1 MKNISKFLSCFCF
14 LSTCILAVSFNSFAA
29 DQDTKSYFSSPAE
42 ADAAAARAYLRAV
55 SESKKAG
62 IELAVI
68 EEEIKSAKKE
78 VRNAASSLAAARR
91 GGSED
96 GVNEATSRLRS
107 VRDEL
112 NEIEIRASKAV
123 VSVTAVK
130 KSTISSM
137 RSQRMGWSEIA
148 RELGA
153 TKDSLSPRS
162 LGNMNSRQ
170 ERTGVMSYSRG
181 SVHGNRSGTI
191 RDLKGG
197 VSRVSGVIGAI
208 GDKAIGLSRISSK
221 ARSSVK
227 AGSTVAIEGRGNL
240 ITVHVG
246 SSNFEVKGTPTS
258 IQGNGVFSVTNGG
271 ISQSKTGDVSIR

>member
-68 EEEIKSAKKE
+68 EEEIKSAKKA
-78 VRNAASSLAAARR
+78 VRNAADSLAAARR

-96 GVNEATSRLRS
+96 GVTEATSRLRS

-153 TKDSLSPRS
+153 SKETLSPRS

-170 ERTGVMSYSRG
+170 ERTIEMSSSKGTAY
-181 SVHGNRSGTI
+181 GNRVGTV
-191 RDLKGG
+191 RDLKSGI
-197 VSRVSGVIGAI
+197 SKTPGVIGGN
-208 GDKAIGLSRISSK
+208 GDKSLGLSRISSK
-221 ARSSVK
+221 ARSGVK
-227 AGSTVAIEGRGNL
+227 AVGKTGSRVVLDGRGNL
-240 ITVHVG
+240 IAISVG
-246 SSNFEVKGTPTS
+246 TPISAIGGTPTS
-258 IQGNGVFSVTNGG
+258 LQGNGG
-271 ISQSKTGDVSIR
+271 ISQSKAGAVSIR